1 MTEKNK
7 CEICGKEGED
17 VAYEADPF
25 ILEIDDEI
33 VMRWLCS
40 QCWQERADDI

>member
-25 ILEIDDEI
+25 ILEIDDEV
-33 VMRWLCS
+33 VMCWLCS